1 MGQNLAGPNFMLQH
15 PRHAKRTSSSWCSG
29 RERDAHKE
37 FLGPS
42 GSISS
47 ETIRV
52 NLMEDEARPLDA
64 EASTAMVPPLRA
76 LRAALGAK
84 AAANGVIGGSRN
96 AFDAARRA
104 TSKAESEARWQATKE
119 AWEKQ
124 VMESLEKQQAAAQ
137 AEDPQA
143 DPEADERRAA
153 LAMIQ
158 EEVREDQERR
168 AALAMFRRDADEA
181 EKHQQQLED
190 GVAALQLGDTS
201 MLDKVAEELEA
212 HWKTLQEASKLE
224 PCQEETRTEV
234 DFEQTPRAPPSEEAE
249 KEEKDEGAAGGFESA
264 KASEDETDKENRSPV
279 GKEQSASS
287 GKSEPSVTSAEAVKA
302 FLAQHGFREVN
313 GKRRRRMRNIFPLH
327 VAVELGDAKM
337 VALLLEARADTS
349 SRNSSGLTALELA
362 HRRGDAECSN
372 VFETFKVGHGG
383 VVEAGPSQG
392 CGPPASPTAPVCE

>member
-1 MGQNLAGPNFMLQH
+1 MGQ
-15 PRHAKRTSSSWCSG
+15 TSSSWCSG

-64 EASTAMVPPLRA
+64 KASTAMVPPLRA
-76 LRAALGAK
+76 LRAALDAK
-84 AAANGVIGGSRN
+84 AATNGRN
-96 AFDAARRA
+96 AFDAARRE
-104 TSKAESEARWQATKE
+104 TSKAASEARWQATKE

-168 AALAMFRRDADEA
+168 AALAMIRREADEA
-181 EKHQQQLED
+181 EKQRQQLED

-201 MLDKVAEELEA
+201 MLDKAAEELEA

-249 KEEKDEGAAGGFESA
+249 NEEKDEGAAGGFESA

-287 GKSEPSVTSAEAVKA
+287 GKSEPSASSSEALKA
-302 FLAQHGFREVN
+302 FLVQHGFREVN

-349 SRNSSGLTALELA
+349 SRNSSGLTAVELA

-383 VVEAGPSQG
+383 PSQG
-392 CGPPASPTAPVCE
+392 CGPATSPTAPVRE